1 MKGTEKHGDYFV
13 LEGNTH
19 RRNSL
24 CIYEFCVSVVKHN
37 HGDMKGTEKHGDYF
51 VLEGNTPSPKLPL
64 RDLCVS
70 VVKT

>member
-24 CIYEFCVSVVKHN
+24 CTSMNSVS
-37 HGDMKGTEKHGDYF
+37 
-51 VLEGNTPSPKLPL
+51 LW
-64 RDLCVS
+64 
-70 VVKT
+70 